1 METEFLLDFKKVILF
16 YKQKNTFV
24 VAMLPSTVWI
34 PAKTK
39 AIVICHQ
46 LCFLSLHFCYHN

>member
-39 AIVICHQ
+39 AIVICMFS
-46 LCFLSLHFCYHN
+46 LPAFLLP